1 MPHQFFSDFT
11 KIALDEAKHFSL
23 LLSRLSVLGTPYGSL
38 PIHAALW
45 ESATTTAHSLRSRLA
60 IVHLVHEA
68 RGLDVNPAT
77 IAKFERQG
85 DAESVAALT
94 IIHNDEVTHVTAG
107 HRWFTHICSEQG
119 VDPVS
124 TFREEVRQH
133 FSGKL
138 KGPFNEE
145 DRLKAGLT
153 RDFYEDLTGEAS
165 QMDKVYKP

>member
-1 MPHQFFSDFT
+1 M
-11 KIALDEAKHFSL
+11 
-23 LLSRLSVLGTPYGSL
+23 
-38 PIHAALW
+38 
-45 ESATTTAHSLRSRLA
+45 
-60 IVHLVHEA
+60 HLVHEA

-77 IAKFERQG
+77 IAKFERQR

-107 HRWFTHICSEQG
+107 HRWFTHICAEQG
-119 VDPVS
+119 VDPVA

-153 RDFYEDLTGEAS
+153 RDFYEDLAGEAS
-165 QMDKVYKP
+165 HE